1 MMKRFRRYFFA
12 GMVIILPIVASIWML
27 NFIFN
32 LMTGWFMRLTLR
44 ITGYYNLQFLWYHL
58 LALRILVLLIMV
70 VTIMLLVAFATR
82 AIGSR
87 MTQLFQRSLEKI
99 PLFNRVYGFSKQVIN
114 AFAMLNSRN
123 SEFKRVALIEYPKA
137 GIFTMAFITNQTG
150 PRLSGYIRKQVRSM
164 QSEQRFVNLF
174 VPTTPNP
181 TSGFFLVMPASSV
194 YMLDIPV
201 EDAVKLIIS
210 GGAVTLDEV
219 IAELDNGNQHLS

>member
-1 MMKRFRRYFFA
+1 MKHFRRYFFA
-12 GMVIILPIVASIWML
+12 GLVIVLPIVASIWML

-32 LMTGWFMRLTLR
+32 LMTGWIMRLTLR
-44 ITGYYNLQFLWYHL
+44 ITNYYDVDFLWYHL
-58 LALRILVLLIMV
+58 MALRVIVLIIMV
-70 VTIMLLVAFATR
+70 VSIMLLGAFATR

-87 MTQLFQRSLEKI
+87 ITNLFQRSLGKI

-114 AFAMLNSRN
+114 AFAMLNSRD
-123 SEFKRVALIEYPKA
+123 SEFKRVALIEYPKK

-150 PRLSGYIRKQVRSM
+150 PRLSGYITERFPEM
-164 QSEQRFVNLF
+164 QSEELFMNVF

-181 TSGFFLVMPASSV
+181 TSGFFLVLPASAV
-194 YMLDIPV
+194 HMLDIPV

-219 IAELDNGNQHLS
+219 IAETVHGK